1 MQPYERNKGK
11 FAYGVF
17 LREHLGLHTKEYE
30 GLFPMTSL
38 LKLAIFYVGIAALI
52 GLPPFD
58 GGLLLD
64 LDLSNILDSIGLS
77 DPTATK

>member
-1 MQPYERNKGK
+1 
-11 FAYGVF
+11 
-17 LREHLGLHTKEYE
+17 
-30 GLFPMTSL
+30 MTSL

-64 LDLSNILDSIGLS
+64 LDLSNILDSIGSS